1 MQLAVAPGRA
11 PERDCAKGQTLL
23 ARDPALLRPIR
34 QEADERER
42 GRDREAL
49 KVRRLALGVLGHER
63 DRRVEPREA
72 GEPAADKAR
81 EHHRV
86 EIRPEAD
93 DEREQRGRD
102 AERYLRNRPNPRN
115 P

>member
-1 MQLAVAPGRA
+1 MQLPVASGRTPKSDRA
-11 PERDCAKGQTLL
+11 EGQTLL
-23 ARDPALLRPIR
+23 TRDPALRRPIR

-42 GRDREAL
+42 RRDREAL

-81 EHHRV
+81 EHHRG